1 MFFLFSA
8 TVKHFQAKI
17 SIWQLLLIFQNSQM
31 FFYLFPSSSA
41 ALKLNKELPWHPLF
55 FFFFLSSLRFHQE
68 HGEAELWQ
76 RAHVQADCDR
86 LWLWKKPR
94 LWGCSSQDQRQ
105 AHLQTQLAR
114 YQSSPLLAVA
124 RQPAPYR
131 CASVLNKS
139 GPPTHST
146 HRLPLWNKVI

>member
-1 MFFLFSA
+1 MTTNYLIKQTPSLLFYHCMLIKLNINISSCSILSKNKSQYYDLPEQRLINEICFLFSV

-31 FFYLFPSSSA
+31 VFFLNLFPSTSA
-41 ALKLNKELPWHPLF
+41 ALKLNKELPWHSLF

-86 LWLWKKPR
+86 LRLWKKPR
-94 LWGCSSQDQRQ
+94 L
-105 AHLQTQLAR
+105 
-114 YQSSPLLAVA
+114 
-124 RQPAPYR
+124 
-131 CASVLNKS
+131 
-139 GPPTHST
+139 
-146 HRLPLWNKVI
+146 